1 MKNISRRFILGMYNG
16 SMKRTIE
23 QVDVSGKRILMRVD
37 FNVPLQDGVI
47 TDDRR
52 IIMSLPSIRSVLER
66 GGKVTLMSHLGRP
79 KGEGY
84 ESQYSLKPVAKRL
97 EELLDIPVHFGDDD
111 PDAEIVLLE
120 NVRFDAGEKTG
131 STTFSEKLATLGD
144 IYCND
149 AFGTAHRNHASM
161 VGVPQLMEGKPRV
174 AGLLLASELQYLGDA
189 IEHAEKPFVAVLG
202 GIKVSDK
209 MDAIKHLLGKV
220 DTILIGG
227 AMAYTFLVATGKE
240 VGKSLVERDRIQD
253 AKEMLDAAAA
263 SSTELR
269 LPHDHVCA
277 QQIAKGTSVQ
287 VTNDP
292 IPEGWMGVDIGP
304 ETQSK
309 YTGTLLHAKTIVWNG
324 PMGAFETP
332 PFDEGTRQVAEAIAK
347 ATTNGAV
354 SIVGGGD
361 SAAAITTFELEA
373 QITHISTGGGASLQM
388 LEGKSFNSVELLDNP
403 L

>member
-1 MKNISRRFILGMYNG
+1 MYNG

-52 IIMSLPSIRSVLER
+52 IIMSLPSIRSVLDR
-66 GGKVTLMSHLGRP
+66 GGSVTLMSHLGRP

-97 EELLDIPVHFGDDD
+97 EELLDTPVHFGDDD
-111 PDAEIVLLE
+111 PDAEVVLLE

-131 STTFSEKLATLGD
+131 STSFSEKLAMLGD

-161 VGVPQLMEGKPRV
+161 VGVPQLMEGKPCV

-189 IEHAEKPFVAVLG
+189 IEHAENPFVAVLG

-220 DTILIGG
+220 DIILIGG
-227 AMAYTFLVATGKE
+227 AMAYTFLVATGEE
-240 VGKSLVERDRIQD
+240 VGNSLVERDRIQD
-253 AKEMLDAAAA
+253 AKEMLDAAAV

-277 QQIAKGTSVQ
+277 QQIVKGTSVQ

-309 YTGTLLHAKTIVWNG
+309 YTSTLLHAKTIVWNG
-324 PMGAFETP
+324 PMGAFETS

-361 SAAAITTFELEA
+361 SAAAISAFELDA

-388 LEGKSFNSVELLDNP
+388 LEGKSFKSVELLDNP

>member
-1 MKNISRRFILGMYNG
+1 MYNG

-97 EELLDIPVHFGDDD
+97 EELLDTPVHFGDDD

-131 STTFSEKLATLGD
+131 STTFSEKLAMLGD

-174 AGLLLASELQYLGDA
+174 AGLLLASELQYLGEA

-209 MDAIKHLLGKV
+209 MDVIKHLLGKV

-227 AMAYTFLVATGKE
+227 AMAYTFIVATGEE
-240 VGKSLVERDRIQD
+240 VGNSLVERDRIQD
-253 AKEMLDAAAA
+253 AKELLDAAAA
-263 SSTELR
+263 SPTELR

-304 ETQSK
+304 ETRSK
-309 YTGTLLHAKTIVWNG
+309 YTGTLLQAKTIVWNG

-332 PFDEGTRQVAEAIAK
+332 PFDEGTREVAEAIAK

-361 SAAAITTFELEA
+361 SAAAIATFELDA

>member
-52 IIMSLPSIRSVLER
+52 IIMSLESIRSVLDR

-131 STTFSEKLATLGD
+131 SKTFSEKLATLGD

-361 SAAAITTFELEA
+361 SAAAITTFELDA
-373 QITHISTGGGASLQM
+373 QITHISTGEKTPFSNHKISDCLSGGGRM
-388 LEGKSFNSVELLDNP
+388 K
-403 L
+403 

>member
-52 IIMSLPSIRSVLER
+52 IIMSLESIRSVLDR

-131 STTFSEKLATLGD
+131 SKTFSEKLAMLGD

-347 ATTNGAV
+347 ATTNGAI

-361 SAAAITTFELEA
+361 SAAAITTFELDS

>member
-1 MKNISRRFILGMYNG
+1 
-16 SMKRTIE
+16 MKRTIE

-52 IIMSLPSIRSVLER
+52 IIMSLPSIRSVLDR

-97 EELLDIPVHFGDDD
+97 EELLDTPVHFGDDD

-361 SAAAITTFELEA
+361 SAAAIATFELDA